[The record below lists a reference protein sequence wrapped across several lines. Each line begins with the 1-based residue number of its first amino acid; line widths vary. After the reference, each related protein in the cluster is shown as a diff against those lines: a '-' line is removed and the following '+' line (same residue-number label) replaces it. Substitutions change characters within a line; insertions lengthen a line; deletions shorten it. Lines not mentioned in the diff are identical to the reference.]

1 MIKIIRINNENKE
14 SLQLPNEDF
23 HIFGKLIPTFKDETW
38 SYQEEIFEKSWS
50 MKFPDENYSL
60 ENIDNRGFA
69 LAAFDGEK
77 CIGFAIFEDTWN
89 KFMYLMDLKVN
100 KEYRKQGIASLL
112 LTSAVGEIKN
122 RGYKG
127 INTIG
132 QDNNLA
138 ACRFYLNNGFKIG
151 GIDNMNYK
159 FTQQEGKTDIYFYLE
174 F

>member
-38 SYQEEIFEKSWS
+38 SYQEEIFEKSLV

-60 ENIDNRGFA
+60 ENIDNKGFA
-69 LAAFDGEK
+69 LAAFNDEK
-77 CIGFAIFEDTWN
+77 CIGLAIFEDTWN

-112 LTSAVGEIKN
+112 ITSAIGEIKN

-132 QDNNLA
+132 QDNITWQHVASTLITV
-138 ACRFYLNNGFKIG
+138 LKLV
-151 GIDNMNYK
+151 
-159 FTQQEGKTDIYFYLE
+159 E
-174 F
+174 